1 MVYLQKLSCV
11 NTCNGFENHVKASLD
26 FRGELSLERG
36 IQMNK
41 KIIIRTL
48 EKIALYMELQA
59 ENPFKVSAFRKAAA
73 ALEADERSLSEIDDI
88 TAIKGIGKGT
98 AAVIIELMETG
109 VSSTLKELE
118 EIVPKGLIPL
128 MKLPGLGGKKLAKLY
143 QELNIVDADSL
154 KAACEAGKVRELAG
168 FAAKTEEKILKE
180 LENFGSRK
188 ERLPIWQLE
197 PAVLE
202 INELLASLPE
212 VEKFSVA
219 GSFRRVA
226 ETSKDIDFIVA
237 TSAYEIVRE
246 AILTRLVVLETIAAG
261 DTKVSVILD
270 RDEPVSV
277 DFRLVKSEEYATA
290 LHHFTGSKD
299 HNVRMRQLAK
309 SMDKK
314 ISEYGV
320 EQEDGSIVTF
330 ETEEQFFAHFDLPFI
345 PPTVRES
352 GKELDRLGELDQ
364 LVKLEDIVSD
374 LHMHTTWSDGAHS
387 VNEMG
392 QALIA
397 KGYTHAVITDHSHYL
412 KVANGL
418 TPERLQQQKQD
429 IYAFNESNPGF
440 RLYRGTEMDILP
452 DGTLDFDDE
461 VLKELDFVIASIH
474 SSFTQSQ
481 DKIMARLKTAVEHPY
496 VHMIA
501 HPTGRIVGERDGY
514 DPDVPLLIE
523 WAAQHG
529 KILELNANPYRLD
542 LCIEHLQLAMEH
554 NVPIAIN
561 TDAHAIDQ
569 LRFMDIGVKYAQKAW
584 LKKDLIVNTWSKER
598 FEAFIMKNK

>member
-1 MVYLQKLSCV
+1 
-11 NTCNGFENHVKASLD
+11 
-26 FRGELSLERG
+26 
-36 IQMNK
+36 MNK

-98 AAVIIELMETG
+98 AAVITELMENG
-109 VSSTLKELE
+109 ESTVLKELE
-118 EIVPKGLIPL
+118 AAVPKGLVPL

-143 QELNIVDADSL
+143 QELNIVDAATL
-154 KAACEAGKVRELAG
+154 KAACEAGQVRGLAG

-180 LENFGSRK
+180 LETFGSRA

-197 PAVLE
+197 PVVLE

-226 ETSKDIDFIVA
+226 ETSKDVDFIVA
-237 TSAYEIVRE
+237 TKEYEVVRE
-246 AILTRLVVLETIAAG
+246 AILTRLAILETVAAG

-270 RDEPVSV
+270 REEPVSV
-277 DFRLVKSEEYATA
+277 DFRLVTREEFASA

-309 SMDKK
+309 SMGKK

-320 EQEDGSIVTF
+320 EQEDGTVVTF
-330 ETEEQFFAHFDLPFI
+330 ENEEAFFAHFDLPFI

-352 GKELDRLGELDQ
+352 GKELDRLDELSG
-364 LVKLEDIVSD
+364 LVKLEDIVAD

-387 VNEMG
+387 VSEMG
-392 QALIA
+392 QALIDI
-397 KGYTHAVITDHSHYL
+397 GYSHAVITDHSQYL

-418 TPERLQQQKQD
+418 TPERLEQQKLD
-429 IYAFNESNPGF
+429 IYAFNEANPNF

-452 DGTLDFDDE
+452 DGTLDFGDD

-481 DKIMARLKTAVEHPY
+481 DKIMARLKTAVENPY

-501 HPTGRIVGERDGY
+501 HPTGRIVGQRGGY

-523 WAAQHG
+523 WAAEHG

-542 LCIEHLQLAMEH
+542 LSIEYLTLAMEK
-554 NVPIAIN
+554 NVSIAIN

-569 LRFMDIGVKYAQKAW
+569 LRFMDIGVKYSQKAW
-584 LKKDLIVNTWSKER
+584 LKKDLIVNTWSKEK
-598 FEAFIMKNK
+598 FEAFIAKNKEK

>member
-1 MVYLQKLSCV
+1 M
-11 NTCNGFENHVKASLD
+11 
-26 FRGELSLERG
+26 
-36 IQMNK
+36 MNK

-98 AAVIIELMETG
+98 AAVITELMENG
-109 VSSTLKELE
+109 ESTVLKELE
-118 EIVPKGLIPL
+118 AAVPKGLVPL

-143 QELNIVDADSL
+143 QELNIIDAATL
-154 KAACEAGKVRELAG
+154 KAACEAGQVRGLAG

-180 LENFGSRK
+180 LETFGSRA

-197 PAVLE
+197 PVVLE

-226 ETSKDIDFIVA
+226 ETSKDVDFIVA
-237 TSAYEIVRE
+237 TKEYEVVRE
-246 AILTRLVVLETIAAG
+246 AILTRLALLETVAAG

-270 RDEPVSV
+270 REEPVSV
-277 DFRLVKSEEYATA
+277 DFRLVTREEFASA

-309 SMDKK
+309 SMGKK

-320 EQEDGSIVTF
+320 EQEDGSVVTF
-330 ETEEQFFAHFDLPFI
+330 ESEEAFFAHFNLPFI

-352 GKELDRLGELDQ
+352 GKELDRLDELSG
-364 LVKLEDIVSD
+364 LVKLGDIVAD

-387 VNEMG
+387 VSEMG
-392 QALIA
+392 QALMDI
-397 KGYTHAVITDHSHYL
+397 GYSHAVITDHSQYL

-418 TPERLQQQKQD
+418 TPERLEQQKLD
-429 IYAFNESNPGF
+429 IYAFNEANPSF

-452 DGTLDFDDE
+452 DGTLDFGDD

-481 DKIMARLKTAVEHPY
+481 DKIMARLKTAVENPY

-501 HPTGRIVGERDGY
+501 HPTGRIVGQRGGY

-523 WAAQHG
+523 WAAEHG

-542 LCIEHLQLAMEH
+542 LSIEYLMLAMEK

-584 LKKDLIVNTWSKER
+584 LKKDLIVNTWSKEK
-598 FEAFIMKNK
+598 FEAFIAKNKEK

>member
-1 MVYLQKLSCV
+1 M
-11 NTCNGFENHVKASLD
+11 
-26 FRGELSLERG
+26 
-36 IQMNK
+36 MNK

-98 AAVIIELMETG
+98 AAVITELMEIG
-109 VSSTLKELE
+109 ESTVLKELE
-118 EIVPKGLIPL
+118 AIVPKGLVPL

-143 QELNIVDADSL
+143 QELNIVDAATL
-154 KAACEAGKVRELAG
+154 KAACEAGQVRGLAG

-180 LENFGSRK
+180 LETFGSRA

-197 PAVLE
+197 PVVLE

-212 VEKFSVA
+212 VELFSVA

-226 ETSKDIDFIVA
+226 ETSKDVDFIIA
-237 TSAYEIVRE
+237 TKEYEVVRE
-246 AILTRLVVLETIAAG
+246 AILTRLAILETVAAG
-261 DTKVSVILD
+261 ATKVSVILD
-270 RDEPVSV
+270 REEPVSV
-277 DFRLVKSEEYATA
+277 DFRLVTREEFATA

-309 SMDKK
+309 SMGKK

-320 EQEDGSIVTF
+320 EQEDGTVVTF
-330 ETEEQFFAHFDLPFI
+330 ESEEAFFAHFNLPFI

-352 GKELDRLGELDQ
+352 GKELDRLDELSE
-364 LVKLEDIVSD
+364 LVKLEDIVAD

-387 VNEMG
+387 VSEMG
-392 QALIA
+392 QALMDN
-397 KGYTHAVITDHSHYL
+397 GYSHAVITDHSQYL

-418 TPERLQQQKQD
+418 TPERLEQQKLD
-429 IYAFNESNPGF
+429 IYAFNEANPNF

-452 DGTLDFDDE
+452 DGTLDFGDD

-481 DKIMARLKTAVEHPY
+481 DKIMARLKTAVENPY

-501 HPTGRIVGERDGY
+501 HPTGRIVGQRGGY

-523 WAAQHG
+523 WAAAHG

-542 LCIEHLQLAMEH
+542 LSIEYLTLAMEK

-584 LKKDLIVNTWSKER
+584 LKKDLIVNTWSKDK
-598 FEAFIMKNK
+598 FEAFISKNK

>member
-1 MVYLQKLSCV
+1 MVYLQEL
-11 NTCNGFENHVKASLD
+11 GFTSKCHEIEHHVKASLD
-26 FRGELSLERG
+26 FREELSLERG
-36 IQMNK
+36 LLMNK

-59 ENPFKVSAFRKAAA
+59 ENPFKVSAYRKAAA

-98 AAVIIELMETG
+98 AAVILELLETG
-109 VSSTLKELE
+109 ESSTLKELE
-118 EIVPKGLIPL
+118 AIVPKGLIPL

-168 FAAKTEEKILKE
+168 FAIKTEEKILKE

-237 TSAYEIVRE
+237 TEAYEVVRE
-246 AILTRLVVLETIAAG
+246 SILTQLVILETIAAG

-277 DFRLVKSEEYATA
+277 DFRLVKREEYATA

-309 SMDKK
+309 TMGKK

-320 EQEDGSIVTF
+320 EQEDGSIRTF

-352 GKELDRLGELDQ
+352 GKELDRLAELDD
-364 LVKLEDIVSD
+364 LVQLEDIVSD

-387 VNEMG
+387 VGEMG
-392 QALIA
+392 EALIA
-397 KGYTHAVITDHSHYL
+397 KGYTHAVITDHSQYL

-418 TPERLQQQKQD
+418 TPERLQQQKLD
-429 IYAFNESNPGF
+429 IDAFNMANPNF

-461 VLKELDFVIASIH
+461 VMKDLDFVIASIH

-481 DKIMARLKTAVEHPY
+481 DKIMARLKTAIENPY

-501 HPTGRIVGERDGY
+501 HPTGRIVGERGGY
-514 DPDVPLLIE
+514 DPDVALLIE

-542 LCIEHLQLAMEH
+542 LCIEHLQLAMEK

-584 LKKDLIVNTWSKER
+584 LKKDLIVNTWSKAQ
-598 FEAFIMKNK
+598 FEAFITKHK

>member
-1 MVYLQKLSCV
+1 MM
-11 NTCNGFENHVKASLD
+11 
-26 FRGELSLERG
+26 
-36 IQMNK
+36 MNK

-98 AAVIIELMETG
+98 AAVITELMEIG
-109 VSSTLKELE
+109 ESTVLKELE
-118 EIVPKGLIPL
+118 AIVPKGLVPL

-143 QELNIVDADSL
+143 QELNIVDADTL
-154 KAACEAGKVRELAG
+154 KAACEAGQVRGLAG
-168 FAAKTEEKILKE
+168 FASKTEEKILKE
-180 LENFGSRK
+180 LETFGSRA

-197 PAVLE
+197 PVVLE

-212 VEKFSVA
+212 VELFSVA

-226 ETSKDIDFIVA
+226 ETSKDVDFIIA
-237 TSAYEIVRE
+237 TKEYEVVRE
-246 AILTRLVVLETIAAG
+246 AILTRLAILETVAAG

-270 RDEPVSV
+270 REEPVSV
-277 DFRLVKSEEYATA
+277 DFRLVTREEFATA

-309 SMDKK
+309 SMGKK

-320 EQEDGSIVTF
+320 EQEDGTVVTF
-330 ETEEQFFAHFDLPFI
+330 ESEEAFFAHFNLPFI

-352 GKELDRLGELDQ
+352 GKELDRLDELAE
-364 LVKLEDIVSD
+364 LVKLEDIVTD

-387 VNEMG
+387 VSEMG
-392 QALIA
+392 QALMDI
-397 KGYTHAVITDHSHYL
+397 GYSHAVITDHSQYL

-418 TPERLQQQKQD
+418 TPERLEQQKLD
-429 IYAFNESNPGF
+429 IYAFNEANPNF

-452 DGTLDFDDE
+452 DGTLDFGDD

-481 DKIMARLKTAVEHPY
+481 DKIMARLKTAVENPY

-501 HPTGRIVGERDGY
+501 HPTGRIVGQRGGY

-523 WAAQHG
+523 WAAAHG

-542 LCIEHLQLAMEH
+542 LSIEYLTLAMEK

-584 LKKDLIVNTWSKER
+584 LKKDLIVNTWSKDK
-598 FEAFIMKNK
+598 FEAFISKNK

>member
-1 MVYLQKLSCV
+1 
-11 NTCNGFENHVKASLD
+11 
-26 FRGELSLERG
+26 
-36 IQMNK
+36 MNK

-48 EKIALYMELQA
+48 EKIALYMELQG

-73 ALEADERSLSEIDDI
+73 ALETDERSLSEIDDI

-98 AAVIIELMETG
+98 AAVIHELMEAG
-109 VSSTLKELE
+109 KSSVLEELE
-118 EIVPKGLIPL
+118 AAVPKGLVPL

-143 QELNIVDADSL
+143 QELNIVDAETL
-154 KAACEAGKVRELAG
+154 KAACEAGQVRALAG
-168 FAAKTEEKILKE
+168 FGAKTEEKILKE
-180 LENFGSRK
+180 LESFGARV
-188 ERLPIWQLE
+188 ERLPVWELE
-197 PAVLE
+197 LIVFE

-212 VEKFSVA
+212 VQKFSVA
-219 GSFRRVA
+219 GSFRRVK
-226 ETSKDIDFIVA
+226 ETSKDIDFIIA
-237 TSAYEIVRE
+237 TEDHDVVRE
-246 AILTRLVVLETIAAG
+246 AILSRLPVQETVAAG

-270 RDEPVSV
+270 VENPVSV
-277 DFRLVKSEEYATA
+277 DFRLVKLHEFATA

-309 SMDKK
+309 SQGKK

-320 EQEDGSIVTF
+320 EQPDGTVVTF
-330 ETEEQFFAHFDLPFI
+330 ESEEAFFAHFDLPFI

-352 GKELDRLGELDQ
+352 GRELERLDELAGLPQ
-364 LVKLEDIVSD
+364 LNDIVSD

-387 VNEMG
+387 VAEMG
-392 QALIA
+392 EALIA
-397 KGYTHAVITDHSHYL
+397 RGYSYGVITDHSQYL

-418 TPERLQQQKQD
+418 TPERLDKQKLE
-429 IYAFNESNPGF
+429 IFAFNEAHPEF

-452 DGTLDFDDE
+452 DGSLDFEDE
-461 VLKELDFVIASIH
+461 VMRELDFVIASIH
-474 SSFTQSQ
+474 SSFSQ
-481 DKIMARLKTAVEHPY
+481 PQEKIMERLHTAVKNPY

-501 HPTGRIVGERDGY
+501 HPTGRIVGQRAGY
-514 DPDVPLLIE
+514 DPDVPQLIE
-523 WAAQHG
+523 WAAQYG

-542 LCIEHLQLAMEH
+542 LATEYLQMAMEK

-584 LKKDLIVNTWSKER
+584 MKKELVVNTWNMKQ
-598 FEAFIMKNK
+598 FEEFIRRHK

>member
-1 MVYLQKLSCV
+1 
-11 NTCNGFENHVKASLD
+11 
-26 FRGELSLERG
+26 
-36 IQMNK
+36 MNK
-41 KIIIRTL
+41 KNIIRTL

-98 AAVIIELMETG
+98 AAVITELMEIG
-109 VSSTLKELE
+109 ESTVLKELE
-118 EIVPKGLIPL
+118 AIVPKGLVPL

-143 QELNIVDADSL
+143 QELNIVDAATL
-154 KAACEAGKVRELAG
+154 KAACEAGQVRGLAG

-180 LENFGSRK
+180 LETFGSRA

-197 PAVLE
+197 PVVLE
-202 INELLASLPE
+202 TNELLASLPE
-212 VEKFSVA
+212 VELFSVA

-226 ETSKDIDFIVA
+226 ETSKDVDFIIA
-237 TSAYEIVRE
+237 TKEYEVVRE
-246 AILTRLVVLETIAAG
+246 AILTRLAILETVAAG

-270 RDEPVSV
+270 REEPVSV
-277 DFRLVKSEEYATA
+277 DFRLVTREEFATA

-309 SMDKK
+309 SMGKK

-320 EQEDGSIVTF
+320 EQEDGTVVTF
-330 ETEEQFFAHFDLPFI
+330 ESEEAFFAHFNLPFI

-352 GKELDRLGELDQ
+352 GKELDRLDELSE
-364 LVKLEDIVSD
+364 LVKLEDIVAD

-387 VNEMG
+387 VSEMG
-392 QALIA
+392 QALMDI
-397 KGYTHAVITDHSHYL
+397 GYSHAVITDHSQYL

-418 TPERLQQQKQD
+418 TPERLEQQKLD
-429 IYAFNESNPGF
+429 IYAFNEANPNF

-452 DGTLDFDDE
+452 DGTLDFGDD

-481 DKIMARLKTAVEHPY
+481 DKIMARLKTAVENPY

-501 HPTGRIVGERDGY
+501 HPTGRIVGQRGGY

-523 WAAQHG
+523 WAAAHG

-542 LCIEHLQLAMEH
+542 LSIEYLTLAMEK

-584 LKKDLIVNTWSKER
+584 LKKDLIVNTWSKDK
-598 FEAFIMKNK
+598 FEAFISKNK